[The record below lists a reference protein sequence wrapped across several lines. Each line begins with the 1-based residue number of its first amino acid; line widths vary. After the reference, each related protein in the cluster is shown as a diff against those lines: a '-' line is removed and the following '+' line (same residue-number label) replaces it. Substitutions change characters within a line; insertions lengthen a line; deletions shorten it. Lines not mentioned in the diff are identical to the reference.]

1 MMRSLLQDLRYG
13 VRVLSRQPG
22 FALVAVL
29 TLALGVG
36 ANTAI
41 FTVVDAALLRSLPYA
56 EPGRLVHLWET
67 KPQADFGEREASYPD
82 YLDWREG
89 GGEVFE
95 AVGGYTQGSFT
106 LSAGGETPERVGGA
120 GVTASFFEVLGV
132 RAAAGRAFLA
142 EDESPSAGRAVMLSH
157 GLWRRRFGADPS
169 LVGKSVTLNGLDFN
183 VVGVLPEGFHFA
195 KVGEADAWVLL
206 RPTPMQRER
215 RYFHWLHVVAR
226 LRKGV
231 EFGAAQS
238 RMTAVG
244 ASVAAGDPS
253 AHAGTGV
260 RLVPLQEEFV
270 GGLKPVLFVLLGAVG
285 FVLLIACVNVA
296 NLLLARST
304 ARQKEI
310 AIRVALGA
318 SRWRLV
324 RQLLTESTV
333 LALAGGG
340 LGLVLALWGVDL
352 LVAAIPPAQ
361 LAYMP
366 YLRELS
372 VDGGVLAF
380 TCALSV
386 LTGVLFGLTPALEAT
401 KTDLQGSL
409 KEGSRASG
417 TRGAK
422 GLRGFLVVSEVA
434 LALVLLVGAGLML
447 KSLLRMLSVDPGF
460 RTENLLTLKLTL
472 PAVRYGDD
480 SKAAA
485 FYEQLLGRVE
495 NLPGVG
501 GAAAVSNLPLSGDG
515 GTGTPQVV
523 GRPRAES
530 DASGESYLRTV
541 SAGYFDVM
549 GVPLLKGRAL
559 NERDR
564 AGAQAVVIVNRTFA
578 ERTFPG
584 EDPLGKR
591 LTFRFTA
598 DQPPYEIVGVVGDEK
613 VAGLDARTA
622 PVIYF
627 PYLQG
632 PDSTMS
638 LVVRTSGDPESLTAA
653 VRGEAQ
659 ALDREVPLYSVMTM
673 ERLIADSAP
682 TFMRRYPAY
691 LVGVFAGVALL
702 LAVVG
707 IYGVISYAVG
717 QRTRE
722 IAIRVALGAQHRDVL
737 GMVLRQGMLLA
748 LAGVLVGLAGALALT
763 RLLAGLLFGVSAAD
777 PSVYALVSAL
787 LMLVALLACY
797 VPARR
802 ATRVD
807 PMVALRYE

>member
-1 MMRSLLQDLRYG
+1 MRSLLQDLQYG
-13 VRVLSRQPG
+13 VRVLLRQPG

-56 EPGRLVHLWET
+56 EPERLVHLWET

-95 AVGGYTQGSFT
+95 AIGGYTEGSFT
-106 LSAGGETPERVGGA
+106 LTAEGQSPERVNGA
-120 GVTASFFEVLGV
+120 GVTASFFDVLGV
-132 RAAAGRAFLA
+132 KTAAGRAFNA
-142 EDESPSAGRAVMLSH
+142 EDESPSAERAAMLSH
-157 GLWRRRFGADPS
+157 GLWRRRFGGDS
-169 LVGKSVTLNGLDFN
+169 NVIGKAVTLNGTGFN
-183 VVGVLPEGFHFA
+183 VVGVLPADFSFA
-195 KVGEADAWVLL
+195 KVGEADVWVLQ

-215 RYFHWLHVVAR
+215 RYFHWLQVVAR

-231 EFGAAQS
+231 EFEAAQN
-238 RMTAVG
+238 RLTAVG
-244 ASVAAGDPS
+244 ARIAGEDPS
-253 AHAGTGV
+253 AHAGTSV

-270 GGLKPVLFVLLGAVG
+270 GGLKPILFVLLGAVG
-285 FVLLIACVNVA
+285 FVLLISCVNVA

-304 ARQKEI
+304 ARKKEI

-333 LALAGGG
+333 LALLGGG

-361 LAYMP
+361 LAMMP

-372 VDGGVLAF
+372 LNGGVLVF
-380 TCALSV
+380 TCALSI

-401 KTDLQGSL
+401 KTDLQESL
-409 KEGSRASG
+409 KEGGRASG
-417 TRGAK
+417 TKGAK

-472 PAVRYGDD
+472 PSVRYGDD
-480 SKAAA
+480 SKAAG

-495 NLPGVG
+495 NLPGVR

-523 GRPRAES
+523 GRPQAES

-564 AGAQAVVIVNRTFA
+564 AGAQVVVLVNRTFA

-591 LTFRFTA
+591 ITFRFTA
-598 DQPPYEIVGVVGDEK
+598 DLPPYEIVGVVGDEK
-613 VAGLDARTA
+613 VAGLDARTK

-638 LVVRTSGDPESLTAA
+638 LVVRTSSDPDGLASA
-653 VRGEAQ
+653 VRGEVQ

-673 ERLIADSAP
+673 ERLIADSAQ

-722 IAIRVALGAQHRDVL
+722 IAIRVALGAQRRDVL

-748 LAGVLVGLAGALALT
+748 LAGVVVGVAGALALT

-777 PSVYALVSAL
+777 PSVYAAVSAL
-787 LMLVALLACY
+787 LMLIALLACY

-802 ATRVD
+802 ATKVD
-807 PMVALRYE
+807 PMAALRYE